1 MTDAAG
7 SGGLTRFLFLG
18 DVIDAVCTGAGLD
31 EGVRALRAAYERKQR
46 GGGKKRTLGADVRI
60 GMGWESQA
68 GGVCAAGC
76 DCDQHVC
83 IVA

>member
-1 MTDAAG
+1 M
-7 SGGLTRFLFLG
+7 LMRFLFLG

-46 GGGKKRTLGADVRI
+46 GGGKRTLGADVRI
-60 GMGWESQA
+60 GMGWESQV